1 MTDRKIGPNL
11 KKLMIRKMARDAV
24 PPGTGN
30 PMGAAIESMSDKGR
44 MIALL
49 REALVW
55 CDEAISVMRSA
66 PDNPYGDD
74 EEVIAGAILAEIEKK
89 K

>member
-1 MTDRKIGPNL
+1 MADRKIGPNL

-30 PMGAAIESMSDKGR
+30 PMGATIEAMKDPTSLMR
-44 MIALL
+44 RAL
-49 REALVW
+49 AW
-55 CDEAISVMRSA
+55 CDEAVLAVRSA

-74 EEVIAGAILAEIEKK
+74 EEVIAGAILARLEGKS
-89 K
+89 